1 MDETDK
7 KILNLLKENAR
18 APYSE
23 IAQQVAL
30 SSPAVKE
37 RITKMEYLGI
47 IEKYTININYQK
59 MGKSITAFILFETV
73 NCQALREFCAQQ
85 KMVLKYYRIAGHYS
99 YLVKV
104 VAENMEHLEEFIDE
118 TMRFGVPSTHI
129 VFSSAANDS
138 I

>member
-47 IEKYTININYQK
+47 IEKYTINI
-59 MGKSITAFILFETV
+59 T
-73 NCQALREFCAQQ
+73 
-85 KMVLKYYRIAGHYS
+85 
-99 YLVKV
+99 
-104 VAENMEHLEEFIDE
+104 
-118 TMRFGVPSTHI
+118 STLTRSRH
-129 VFSSAANDS
+129 
-138 I
+138 

>member
-37 RITKMEYLGI
+37 RITKMEDLGI
-47 IEKYTININYQK
+47 IETVSYT
-59 MGKSITAFILFETV
+59 
-73 NCQALREFCAQQ
+73 
-85 KMVLKYYRIAGHYS
+85 
-99 YLVKV
+99 
-104 VAENMEHLEEFIDE
+104 HL
-118 TMRFGVPSTHI
+118 TLPTK
-129 VFSSAANDS
+129 A
-138 I
+138 

>member
-37 RITKMEYLGI
+37 RITNMEYLGL
-47 IEKYTININYQK
+47 IEKYPINTHYQK
-59 MGKSITAFILFETV
+59 MGKSITAI
-73 NCQALREFCAQQ
+73 
-85 KMVLKYYRIAGHYS
+85 S
-99 YLVKV
+99 
-104 VAENMEHLEEFIDE
+104 
-118 TMRFGVPSTHI
+118 
-129 VFSSAANDS
+129 
-138 I
+138 

>member
-47 IEKYTININYQK
+47 IEKYTINH
-59 MGKSITAFILFETV
+59 SI
-73 NCQALREFCAQQ
+73 
-85 KMVLKYYRIAGHYS
+85 
-99 YLVKV
+99 
-104 VAENMEHLEEFIDE
+104 
-118 TMRFGVPSTHI
+118 
-129 VFSSAANDS
+129 
-138 I
+138 